1 MTLLTVILVSLYF
14 VVSISGFIL
23 ARVFDE
29 DKFEFNVH
37 LVVSVLLLAFMFY
50 TLGGN

>member
-1 MTLLTVILVSLYF
+1 MTLLTIILVSLYF

>member
-14 VVSISGFIL
+14 IVSVSGFVL
-23 ARVFDE
+23 ARVLDE

-37 LVVSVLLLAFMFY
+37 LVVSILLVVFMLY

>member
-1 MTLLTVILVSLYF
+1 MTLLYVIVVSLYF
-14 VVSISGFIL
+14 IVSISGFIL

-37 LVVSVLLLAFMFY
+37 LVVSVLLLAFMLY

>member
-1 MTLLTVILVSLYF
+1 MTLLAVILVSLYF

>member
-1 MTLLTVILVSLYF
+1 MTLLSIILVSLYF
-14 VVSISGFIL
+14 IVSISGFIL

-37 LVVSVLLLAFMFY
+37 LVVSILLLVFMFY